1 LTADTIEIKAI
12 NRKDCVEGYGYRKYS
27 AMKVARLATDRNYE
41 GRGVGTFMILAC
53 IGKAASVCE
62 SMGCRY
68 LTIDSKPESVGFYTD
83 RNFELAANPKKMI
96 MYPST

>member
-1 LTADTIEIKAI
+1 
-12 NRKDCVEGYGYRKYS
+12 
-27 AMKVARLATDRNYE
+27 
-41 GRGVGTFMILAC
+41 MILAC